1 MDRFDQ
7 FRYDLGYP
15 CNNPRCYAAV
25 HATPMC
31 PYRRPEPPLPPT
43 PSQIRNAPHLP
54 YVKPLDM
61 RWIWLV
67 PPAVV
72 IFALIVLL

>member
-25 HATPMC
+25 HATPTC
-31 PYRRPEPPLPPT
+31 PYWRPEPLPPSE
-43 PSQIRNAPHLP
+43 PVPGARPPLP